1 MVITVEILDLIYSYG
16 GRSYPYSDVAMLIG
30 KTKEDRLFILDELS
44 NQESELSLTYRKGK
58 IEHEDG
64 IDDSIEDSIKKGSE
78 YANEMAKALN
88 FRRKNRQLD
97 NLKEQL
103 FGI

>member
-1 MVITVEILDLIYSYG
+1 MVITTEILDLIYSYG

-30 KTKEDRLFILDELS
+30 NTKEQRSFILDELS
-44 NQESELSLTYRKGK
+44 KPDSEASMSYRRGK
-58 IEHEDG
+58 ISHEDD
-64 IDDSIEDSIKKGSE
+64 IDDSLEDSIKKGSE
-78 YANEMAKALN
+78 YADEMAKALN